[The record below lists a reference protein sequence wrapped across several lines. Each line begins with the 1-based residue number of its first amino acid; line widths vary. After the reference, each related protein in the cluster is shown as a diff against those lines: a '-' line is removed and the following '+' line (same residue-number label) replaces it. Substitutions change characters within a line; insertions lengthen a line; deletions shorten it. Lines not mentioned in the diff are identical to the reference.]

1 MRLVVKGDER
11 ASEQKKSSKEFA
23 KISDGHKKGFFKY
36 ESDWSGPPEGEDGVL
51 TITFT
56 PIIYIEEGV
65 KGSELQD
72 VLRHEQTHYADFK
85 NLAAALRKNMGN
97 WLHSR
102 KSAAED
108 ELQAWLTWFD
118 YDNCVAAANFH
129 RTIGAMVPICFQ
141 PSTPRPK

>member
-11 ASEQKKSSKEFA
+11 ASEQTKSPKEFA
-23 KISDGHKKGFFKY
+23 KITDGHKKGFFKY
-36 ESDWSGPPEGEDGVL
+36 ASAWSPGEHGVL

-72 VLRHEQTHYADFK
+72 VKRHEQRHYADFK
-85 NLAAALRKNMGN
+85 HLAAALRQNMGS

-102 KSAAED
+102 KSAEED
-108 ELQAWLTWFD
+108 EIQAWLTWLD
-118 YDNCVAAANFH
+118 YDYCVASANFH
-129 RTIGAMVPICFQ
+129 RSIDANVELCLQ

>member
-1 MRLVVKGDER
+1 MRLVVTGDDLTR
-11 ASEQKKSSKEFA
+11 EQKKSSMEFA

-36 ESDWSGPPEGEDGVL
+36 VSAWSQGQDGVV

-65 KGSELQD
+65 KGPELQD
-72 VLRHEQTHYADFK
+72 VLRHEHKHEADFK
-85 NLAAALRKNMGN
+85 NLAATLRKNMGK

-118 YDNCVAAANFH
+118 YDYCVAVANFH
-129 RTIGAMVPICFQ
+129 RTIGATMPMCFQ